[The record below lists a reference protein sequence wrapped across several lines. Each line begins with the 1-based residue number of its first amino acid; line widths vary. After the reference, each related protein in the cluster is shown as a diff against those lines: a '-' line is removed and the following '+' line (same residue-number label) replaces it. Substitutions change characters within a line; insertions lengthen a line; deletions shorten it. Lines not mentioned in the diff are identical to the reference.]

1 MSKIAVAVLM
11 LVVVASPALPQASLQ
26 QKGKNAARP
35 KLTMDNVRTEERLY
49 RKTPE
54 GELFLHLLYPSDWR
68 KEDSRPAIVFFF
80 GGGWKNGAYTQFVP
94 QAEYFA
100 SRGLVTASADYRIAS
115 KHKTTPDKCV
125 EDAKSAIRWV
135 RGHAKELGVD
145 PNKIIASGG
154 SAGGHLAAA
163 TALLDRFD
171 AADDDLSISCK
182 PSALVLFNPALN
194 LTLLEGRSIT
204 DAAGNDISKP
214 LSPTLSLR
222 KDAPPAI
229 IFFGTADKLL
239 GHGAEYAE
247 KAKALGVRAE
257 LHTAADQ
264 PHGFFNRSPW
274 CEVTA
279 RKADEFLASLGYLK
293 GEPNVRMPAEAPA
306 LKHER

>member
-1 MSKIAVAVLM
+1 MHKIAASVLM
-11 LVVVASPALPQASLQ
+11 LAVSAAPALAQ
-26 QKGKNAARP
+26 QKGKNAPRP
-35 KLTMDNVRTEERLY
+35 KLTNETVRTEERLY

-54 GELFLHLLYPSDWR
+54 GELFLHLFYPPDWN
-68 KEDSRPAIVFFF
+68 KGDARPAIVFFF

-100 SRGLVTASADYRIAS
+100 SRGLVTASADYRISS

-135 RGHAKELGVD
+135 RRHAKELGVD
-145 PNKIIASGG
+145 PNRIIASGG

-171 AADDDLSISCK
+171 AADDDLSISCT
-182 PSALVLFNPALN
+182 PNALVLFNPALN
-194 LTLLEGRSIT
+194 LTLIEGRSIT
-204 DAAGNDISKP
+204 DAAGADISKP
-214 LSPTLSLR
+214 FSPTFFLR
-222 KDAPPAI
+222 KGAPPAI

-239 GHGAEYAE
+239 THGTEYAD
-247 KAKALGVRAE
+247 KAKDLGVRAE
-257 LHTAADQ
+257 LYTAADQ

-279 RKADEFLASLGYLK
+279 RKADEFLASLGYLN
-293 GEPNVRMPAEAPA
+293 GEPNVRIPADAPA
-306 LKHER
+306 LKREQ

>member
-1 MSKIAVAVLM
+1 MHKIAASVLM
-11 LVVVASPALPQASLQ
+11 LVVVASPAFAQ
-26 QKGKNAARP
+26 QKGKNAVRP
-35 KLTMDNVRTEERLY
+35 KLTTENVRTEERLY

-54 GELFLHLLYPSDWR
+54 GELHLHLFYPPDW
-68 KEDSRPAIVFFF
+68 KNGDARPAIVFFF
-80 GGGWKNGAYTQFVP
+80 GGGWKNGTYTQFVP

-100 SRGLVTASADYRIAS
+100 SRGLVTASADYRISS

-135 RGHAKELGVD
+135 RRHAKELGID

-182 PSALVLFNPALN
+182 PNALALFNPALN

-204 DAAGNDISKP
+204 DAKGNDISKP
-214 LSPTLSLR
+214 FSPTFYLR
-222 KDAPPAI
+222 KDAPAAI

-239 GHGAEYAE
+239 AHGTQYAD
-247 KAKALGVRAE
+247 KAKDLGVRAE
-257 LHTAADQ
+257 LYTAADQ

-279 RKADEFLASLGYLK
+279 RQADEFLTSLGYLK
-293 GEPNVRMPAEAPA
+293 GEPNVRMPADAPA
-306 LKHER
+306 LKRER